1 MSYTPHSPDVKEY
14 LAQIR
19 RHRDA
24 MTGAITSDQ
33 GVRVPQEILDL
44 VVARVEDA
52 YKTIDF
58 WVRFHTS
65 PGGTRVDPPTS
76 RLPTSRD

>member
-1 MSYTPHSPDVKEY
+1 MSYTPHAPDVKEY
-14 LAQIR
+14 LKQIA

-24 MTGAITSDQ
+24 MIGAITSDQ

-58 WVRFHTS
+58 WIRFRSS
-65 PGGTRVDPPTS
+65 PGGARATS
-76 RLPTSRD
+76 RLPAPRD